1 MPSFFPNHTVEI
13 KIEEPQAFRRFSFSL
28 AEMAIVTGVLVR
40 ILRLLALTHGSNN
53 WFYLGS
59 MLAVGLIFLLGMLT
73 AHLANYPLH
82 QYLWRA
88 PLFALIEVV
97 TEMATSALLLA
108 LGREANGT
116 VRAHWDDWVGM
127 GLNALLFRGEGP
139 RIAVVGPDN
148 KVHLKTIAI
157 GRDFGTSIEILNG
170 LQPNDQVVVNPA
182 DSLQEGQAV
191 NIRAGG
197 PEHP

>member
-1 MPSFFPNHTVEI
+1 M
-13 KIEEPQAFRRFSFSL
+13 
-28 AEMAIVTGVLVR
+28 
-40 ILRLLALTHGSNN
+40 
-53 WFYLGS
+53 
-59 MLAVGLIFLLGMLT
+59 
-73 AHLANYPLH
+73 
-82 QYLWRA
+82 
-88 PLFALIEVV
+88 
-97 TEMATSALLLA
+97 
-108 LGREANGT
+108 
-116 VRAHWDDWVGM
+116 
-127 GLNALLFRGEGP
+127 
-139 RIAVVGPDN
+139 VGPDN

>member
-127 GLNALLFRGEGP
+127 GLNALLFRGLA
-139 RIAVVGPDN
+139 IVVWGLILAGVVQLVRRTIVHEDDEPDE
-148 KVHLKTIAI
+148 V
-157 GRDFGTSIEILNG
+157 
-170 LQPNDQVVVNPA
+170 PA
-182 DSLQEGQAV
+182 KPVA
-191 NIRAGG
+191 RT
-197 PEHP
+197 

>member
-127 GLNALLFRGEGP
+127 GLNALLFRGLA
-139 RIAVVGPDN
+139 IVVWGLILAGVVQLVRRTIVHEDDEPDEVPV
-148 KVHLKTIAI
+148 KPVART
-157 GRDFGTSIEILNG
+157 
-170 LQPNDQVVVNPA
+170 
-182 DSLQEGQAV
+182 
-191 NIRAGG
+191 
-197 PEHP
+197 

>member
-1 MPSFFPNHTVEI
+1 MPSFFPNTTVEI
-13 KIEEPQAFRRFSFSL
+13 KIEEPQAFRRFSLSL

-88 PLFALIEVV
+88 PVFALIEVA

-127 GLNALLFRGEGP
+127 GLNALLYRGLA
-139 RIAVVGPDN
+139 IVVWGLILAGVVQLVRRTIVHEDDEPDE
-148 KVHLKTIAI
+148 L
-157 GRDFGTSIEILNG
+157 
-170 LQPNDQVVVNPA
+170 PA
-182 DSLQEGQAV
+182 KPVA
-191 NIRAGG
+191 RT
-197 PEHP
+197 